1 MTTSVFIFQACYG
14 TPVPPADVPRSQ
26 TELQEAVPE
35 DPEAPSDVEE
45 NLDLARELRIRQAP
59 TLVVNGDEP
68 QKYIGVAA
76 IWNFNSFDV

>member
-1 MTTSVFIFQACYG
+1 MLFTTKTCPNCPQAK
-14 TPVPPADVPRSQ
+14 RLL
-26 TELQEAVPE
+26 EEAGINYRVM
-35 DPEAPSDVEE
+35 DVEE

-76 IWNFNSFDV
+76 IWNFVNANK

>member
-1 MTTSVFIFQACYG
+1 MRKFLLKLLMGASLTTYVFIFQACYG

-45 NLDLARELRIRQAP
+45 NLEEKEAE
-59 TLVVNGDEP
+59 TLD
-68 QKYIGVAA
+68 
-76 IWNFNSFDV
+76 